1 MAEDDKLAVDEARRI
16 SQHESVKSRL
26 GEGVQ
31 SEITRSA
38 DDLTREERTRAD
50 AVAEKL
56 KHKAVNEVVETE
68 SELERARG
76 VARISQVID
85 YLFYLLY
92 GILSLEI
99 ILELI
104 GARQGSGFKQL
115 IDTLAA
121 PFLAP
126 FRGLV
131 PDPGS
136 GTFQFR
142 MSYIIALIVYVLVH
156 LGINGLL
163 RIFVHKKTEV

>member
-1 MAEDDKLAVDEARRI
+1 MAEDNKLAMDEARRA
-16 SQHESVKSRL
+16 SQHETVKSQVR
-26 GEGVQ
+26 EGVQ
-31 SEITRSA
+31 SEIAKSA
-38 DDLTREERTRAD
+38 DDLRRDDRAETD

-56 KHKAVNEVVETE
+56 KHKAVKEVVDTE
-68 SELERARG
+68 SEVERARG

-85 YLFYLLY
+85 YLFYVLY

-104 GARQGSGFKQL
+104 GARGSSGFKMF

-136 GTFQFR
+136 GRFQFR
-142 MSYIIALIVYVLVH
+142 MSYIVALIVYILLH
-156 LGINGLL
+156 LAVNGLL